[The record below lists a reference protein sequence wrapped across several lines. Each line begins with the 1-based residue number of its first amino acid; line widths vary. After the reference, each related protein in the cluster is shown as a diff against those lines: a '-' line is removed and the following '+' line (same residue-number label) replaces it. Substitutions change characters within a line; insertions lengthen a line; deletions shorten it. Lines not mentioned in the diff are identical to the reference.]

1 MIFFGIEYAHLKVF
15 SIFIDRCSLRL
26 QIVDL
31 KGQYSS
37 GTE

>member
-1 MIFFGIEYAHLKVF
+1 MIFFGIEYARLKVF

-37 GTE
+37 GTK

>member
-1 MIFFGIEYAHLKVF
+1 MNFFGIEYTHLKVF

-26 QIVDL
+26 RLVDL

>member
-1 MIFFGIEYAHLKVF
+1 MNFFGIEYAHLKVF

-26 QIVDL
+26 HLVDL